1 MKNLTTILTELGIE
15 VPEEKKSELEK
26 QLGENYKPVSEVE
39 KVRAARDNYKTQL
52 DTAQETIKSF
62 EGVDVNELQGKIST
76 LQNDLAAQKTAFEQQ
91 ISDMEFNSMLEDAIG
106 KAGARSVK
114 PAREYKWFIPIR
126 VTLTGCD
133 CRPEMCRPEQCH
145 FNPRTP
151 DGVRLVA
158 PTGTAKREN
167 NFNPRTPDGVR
178 RYDTLVDGQKLGISI
193 HAPLTGCDSVRCSQ
207 PPSCRLFQS
216 THP

>member
-39 KVRAARDNYKTQL
+39 KVRAARDNYKAQL
-52 DTAQETIKSF
+52 DTAQETLKGF
-62 EGVDVNELQGKIST
+62 EGVDVNELQGRISS

-114 PAREYKWFIPIR
+114 PARE
-126 VTLTGCD
+126 
-133 CRPEMCRPEQCH
+133 
-145 FNPRTP
+145 
-151 DGVRLVA
+151 
-158 PTGTAKREN
+158 
-167 NFNPRTPDGVR
+167 
-178 RYDTLVDGQKLGISI
+178 
-193 HAPLTGCDSVRCSQ
+193 
-207 PPSCRLFQS
+207 
-216 THP
+216 

>member
-39 KVRAARDNYKTQL
+39 KVRAARDNYKAQL
-52 DTAQETIKSF
+52 DTAQVTLKSF
-62 EGVDVNELQGKIST
+62 EGVDVNELQVRIST

-114 PAREYKWFIPIR
+114 PAREYKWFIPIH

-133 CRPEMCRPEQCH
+133 PIST
-145 FNPRTP
+145 FF
-151 DGVRLVA
+151 V
-158 PTGTAKREN
+158 N
-167 NFNPRTPDGVR
+167 NLF
-178 RYDTLVDGQKLGISI
+178 ISI
-193 HAPLTGCDSVRCSQ
+193 HAPLTGCDSTASHVCGVHYLIISIHA
-207 PPSCRLFQS
+207 PLTGCDSCRL
-216 THP
+216 

>member
-15 VPEEKKSELEK
+15 VPEEKRSELEK

-52 DTAQETIKSF
+52 DTAQVTLKSF

-133 CRPEMCRPEQCH
+133 
-145 FNPRTP
+145 TI
-151 DGVRLVA
+151 
-158 PTGTAKREN
+158 KRSNSLTVTE
-167 NFNPRTPDGVR
+167 
-178 RYDTLVDGQKLGISI
+178 ISI
-193 HAPLTGCDSVRCSQ
+193 HAPLDGVRRSMQKRGCR
-207 PPSCRLFQS
+207 RTKFQS

>member
-39 KVRAARDNYKTQL
+39 KVRAARDNYKAQL
-52 DTAQETIKSF
+52 DTAQETLKSF

-114 PAREYKWFIPIR
+114 AVKAELDIDAIKASKNQQADLNAAITACKEANGFLFGSNEPINNPIMGSSKGGS
-126 VTLTGCD
+126 TGAD
-133 CRPEMCRPEQCH
+133 ANAAMRAAFGLP
-145 FNPRTP
+145 
-151 DGVRLVA
+151 VS
-158 PTGTAKREN
+158 K
-167 NFNPRTPDGVR
+167 
-178 RYDTLVDGQKLGISI
+178 
-193 HAPLTGCDSVRCSQ
+193 
-207 PPSCRLFQS
+207 
-216 THP
+216 

>member
-39 KVRAARDNYKTQL
+39 KVRAARDNYKAQL
-52 DTAQETIKSF
+52 DTAQETLKGF
-62 EGVDVNELQGKIST
+62 EGVDVNELQGRIST

-114 PAREYKWFIPIR
+114 AVKAE
-126 VTLTGCD
+126 L
-133 CRPEMCRPEQCH
+133 E
-145 FNPRTP
+145 
-151 DGVRLVA
+151 
-158 PTGTAKREN
+158 
-167 NFNPRTPDGVR
+167 
-178 RYDTLVDGQKLGISI
+178 
-193 HAPLTGCDSVRCSQ
+193 
-207 PPSCRLFQS
+207 FQS

>member
-39 KVRAARDNYKTQL
+39 KVRAARDNYKAQL
-52 DTAQETIKSF
+52 TLKGF
-62 EGVDVNELQGKIST
+62 EGVDVNELQGRIST

-114 PAREYKWFIPIR
+114 PARE
-126 VTLTGCD
+126 
-133 CRPEMCRPEQCH
+133 
-145 FNPRTP
+145 
-151 DGVRLVA
+151 
-158 PTGTAKREN
+158 
-167 NFNPRTPDGVR
+167 
-178 RYDTLVDGQKLGISI
+178 
-193 HAPLTGCDSVRCSQ
+193 
-207 PPSCRLFQS
+207 
-216 THP
+216 

>member
-39 KVRAARDNYKTQL
+39 KVRTARDNYKAQL
-52 DTAQETIKSF
+52 DTAQETLKGF
-62 EGVDVNELQGKIST
+62 EGVDVNELQGRIST

-114 PAREYKWFIPIR
+114 AVKAELDIDAIKASKISRRISTPQSRLARRRTASSLARTSLSTTPLWAAQKAAQR
-126 VTLTGCD
+126 ALMQM
-133 CRPEMCRPEQCH
+133 RQCARH
-145 FNPRTP
+145 
-151 DGVRLVA
+151 
-158 PTGTAKREN
+158 
-167 NFNPRTPDGVR
+167 
-178 RYDTLVDGQKLGISI
+178 
-193 HAPLTGCDSVRCSQ
+193 SVC
-207 PPSCRLFQS
+207 P
-216 THP
+216 

>member
-52 DTAQETIKSF
+52 DTAQETLKSF

-114 PAREYKWFIPIR
+114 PAREKQMVYSDSR
-126 VTLTGCD
+126 NT
-133 CRPEMCRPEQCH
+133 
-145 FNPRTP
+145 
-151 DGVRLVA
+151 DGVRPYCGAAYSAL
-158 PTGTAKREN
+158 RE
-167 NFNPRTPDGVR
+167 
-178 RYDTLVDGQKLGISI
+178 
-193 HAPLTGCDSVRCSQ
+193 
-207 PPSCRLFQS
+207 FQS

>member
-39 KVRAARDNYKTQL
+39 KVRAARDNYKAQL
-52 DTAQETIKSF
+52 DTAQETLKGF
-62 EGVDVNELQGKIST
+62 EGVDVNELQGRIST

-114 PAREYKWFIPIR
+114 AVKAERDIDAIKASKNQQADLNAAITACKEANGFLFGSDEPINNPIMGR
-126 VTLTGCD
+126 SKGGSTGAD
-133 CRPEMCRPEQCH
+133 ANAAMRAAFGLP
-145 FNPRTP
+145 
-151 DGVRLVA
+151 VS
-158 PTGTAKREN
+158 K
-167 NFNPRTPDGVR
+167 
-178 RYDTLVDGQKLGISI
+178 
-193 HAPLTGCDSVRCSQ
+193 
-207 PPSCRLFQS
+207 
-216 THP
+216 

>member
-15 VPEEKKSELEK
+15 VPEEKRSELEK

-39 KVRAARDNYKTQL
+39 KVRAARDNYKAQL
-52 DTAQETIKSF
+52 DTAQVTLKGF

-114 PAREYKWFIPIR
+114 PAREYKWFIPIH

-133 CRPEMCRPEQCH
+133 C
-145 FNPRTP
+145 
-151 DGVRLVA
+151 
-158 PTGTAKREN
+158 
-167 NFNPRTPDGVR
+167 
-178 RYDTLVDGQKLGISI
+178 
-193 HAPLTGCDSVRCSQ
+193 PLS
-207 PPSCRLFQS
+207 
-216 THP
+216 